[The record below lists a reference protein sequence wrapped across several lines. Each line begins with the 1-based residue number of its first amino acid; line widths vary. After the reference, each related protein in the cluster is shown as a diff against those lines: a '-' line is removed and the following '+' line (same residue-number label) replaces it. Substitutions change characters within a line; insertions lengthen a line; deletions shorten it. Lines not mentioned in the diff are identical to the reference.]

1 MAVISVTA
9 EMDSRKSMEMMGSQ
23 SRSQQ
28 VVALVSRDKAGMIT
42 ILVKRDQ
49 KLECIYADDL

>member
-9 EMDSRKSMEMMGSQ
+9 EMDSPKSMEMMGSQ

-28 VVALVSRDKAGMIT
+28 VVALISRDKVGIIT
-42 ILVKRDQ
+42 ILVKRDK